1 MPIDGEISQ
10 ELYNTINNI
19 AMILQF
25 CMLYPFLIIT
35 ANIGQRHKTRTFFAK
50 PQISAIS
57 IIKWSIVSLGLVY
70 VVSYVFDIIFNIIRS
85 LGIYVSE
92 SVSLVPTAPE
102 DIIIYGLGVVICAPI
117 FEEIVLRGILL
128 THQMKY
134 GCWHAAI
141 VTGLLFGLFH
151 QNHEQMFFAAA
162 IGILFAF
169 IDIKA
174 GSIIPSIIA
183 HMAVNGYS
191 FVNMVLLY
199 FTNYNDLVL
208 SNDYSAELTG
218 PDAVLAAIGILNLL
232 VYLFMAVAVVI
243 IVIEFAVNRNQFRL
257 PKGDS
262 GLTTEEKTGA
272 FFRSPA
278 MIIIII
284 LLFIMVAL
292 NSFVPPFI

>member
-1 MPIDGEISQ
+1 
-10 ELYNTINNI
+10 
-19 AMILQF
+19 
-25 CMLYPFLIIT
+25 
-35 ANIGQRHKTRTFFAK
+35 
-50 PQISAIS
+50 
-57 IIKWSIVSLGLVY
+57 
-70 VVSYVFDIIFNIIRS
+70 
-85 LGIYVSE
+85 
-92 SVSLVPTAPE
+92 
-102 DIIIYGLGVVICAPI
+102 
-117 FEEIVLRGILL
+117 
-128 THQMKY
+128 
-134 GCWHAAI
+134 
-141 VTGLLFGLFH
+141 
-151 QNHEQMFFAAA
+151 MFFAAA

-183 HMAVNGYS
+183 HMVVNGYS

-199 FTNYNDLVL
+199 FTNYNDLIL
-208 SNDYSAELTG
+208 SNDYNAELTG